1 MRHRARGLRVTLAWE
16 PATARGSSRVADR
29 LPTLAAPVP
38 KSTGGVPVRTKCNA
52 TRGADTRRSL
62 LPPVRSRCILS
73 FTSPFAVPARPRERT
88 ECTGRQMFGPDCQGS
103 LELGH
108 SSGAVFWLPYRE
120 FQKYYYGTFPDN
132 KSPSSS
138 QQAASGITSRDACKP
153 TPPTGMHPQFPSLKL
168 STATVINFFEVV
180 ADTRITD
187 QAHGRCGSFTADV
200 GRAHYARQAHQR
212 ASATANRC
220 ARGTACSADPTRL
233 ATHSSA

>member
-1 MRHRARGLRVTLAWE
+1 
-16 PATARGSSRVADR
+16 
-29 LPTLAAPVP
+29 
-38 KSTGGVPVRTKCNA
+38 
-52 TRGADTRRSL
+52 
-62 LPPVRSRCILS
+62 
-73 FTSPFAVPARPRERT
+73 
-88 ECTGRQMFGPDCQGS
+88 MFGPDCQGS

-220 ARGTACSADPTRL
+220 ARGTACTADPTRL

>member
-1 MRHRARGLRVTLAWE
+1 M
-16 PATARGSSRVADR
+16 
-29 LPTLAAPVP
+29 
-38 KSTGGVPVRTKCNA
+38 
-52 TRGADTRRSL
+52 

-88 ECTGRQMFGPDCQGS
+88 EYTGRQMFGPDCQGS

-120 FQKYYYGTFPDN
+120 FQKYYYGTFVDN

-138 QQAASGITSRDACKP
+138 QQAASGITSRDACTP

-168 STATVINFFEVV
+168 STATVINFFDVV
-180 ADTRITD
+180 ADPRITD

>member
-1 MRHRARGLRVTLAWE
+1 MQLVEPTHGEACCRRCVPAVSFHLLPHSPYRPVLERERNAQVDRCLGRIARAASSWVTQA
-16 PATARGSSRVADR
+16 ARCFGCRTESSRSTTTEPSQTTSLR
-29 LPTLAAPVP
+29 LL
-38 KSTGGVPVRTKCNA
+38 
-52 TRGADTRRSL
+52 
-62 LPPVRSRCILS
+62 RSRRLVVS
-73 FTSPFAVPARPRERT
+73 QVA
-88 ECTGRQMFGPDCQGS
+88 M
-103 LELGH
+103 LE
-108 SSGAVFWLPYRE
+108 
-120 FQKYYYGTFPDN
+120 
-132 KSPSSS
+132 
-138 QQAASGITSRDACKP
+138 KP

-220 ARGTACSADPTRL
+220 ARGTACTADPTRL

>member
-1 MRHRARGLRVTLAWE
+1 MAWE

-120 FQKYYYGTFPDN
+120 FQKYYYGTFVDN

-138 QQAASGITSRDACKP
+138 QQAASGITSRDACTP

-168 STATVINFFEVV
+168 STATVINFFDVV
-180 ADTRITD
+180 ADPRITD
-187 QAHGRCGSFTADV
+187 QAHGRCGSFAAELMCTIAPGGATCGRLRKLIQADQK
-200 GRAHYARQAHQR
+200 RSPLRI
-212 ASATANRC
+212 
-220 ARGTACSADPTRL
+220 
-233 ATHSSA
+233 

>member
-1 MRHRARGLRVTLAWE
+1 MQLVEQTHGEACCRRCVPAVSFHLLPHSPYRPVLERERNAQVDRCLGRIARAASSWVTQA
-16 PATARGSSRVADR
+16 ARCFGCRTESSRSTTTEPSQTTSLR
-29 LPTLAAPVP
+29 LL
-38 KSTGGVPVRTKCNA
+38 
-52 TRGADTRRSL
+52 
-62 LPPVRSRCILS
+62 RSRRL
-73 FTSPFAVPARPRERT
+73 V
-88 ECTGRQMFGPDCQGS
+88 
-103 LELGH
+103 
-108 SSGAVFWLPYRE
+108 V
-120 FQKYYYGTFPDN
+120 
-132 KSPSSS
+132 S
-138 QQAASGITSRDACKP
+138 QVAMLAHRHLL
-153 TPPTGMHPQFPSLKL
+153 PPTGMHPQFQSLKL

>member
-1 MRHRARGLRVTLAWE
+1 MQLVEQTHGEACCRRCV
-16 PATARGSSRVADR
+16 PAVSFH
-29 LPTLAAPVP
+29 
-38 KSTGGVPVRTKCNA
+38 
-52 TRGADTRRSL
+52 L
-62 LPPVRSRCILS
+62 LPHSPYRPVLE
-73 FTSPFAVPARPRERT
+73 RERNAQVDR
-88 ECTGRQMFGPDCQGS
+88 CLGRIARAA
-103 LELGH
+103 
-108 SSGAVFWLPYRE
+108 SSWVTQAAFWLPYRE

>member
-1 MRHRARGLRVTLAWE
+1 MAWE

-29 LPTLAAPVP
+29 LPTLAAAPVL
-38 KSTGGVPVRTKCNA
+38 KSTGGVPVRTERNCNSVEPDTEKLA
-52 TRGADTRRSL
+52 AAGAFPL
-62 LPPVRSRCILS
+62 YPFIY
-73 FTSPFAVPARPRERT
+73 FPFAVPARPRERT

-120 FQKYYYGTFPDN
+120 FQKYYYGTFVDN

-138 QQAASGITSRDACKP
+138 QQAASGITSRDACTP